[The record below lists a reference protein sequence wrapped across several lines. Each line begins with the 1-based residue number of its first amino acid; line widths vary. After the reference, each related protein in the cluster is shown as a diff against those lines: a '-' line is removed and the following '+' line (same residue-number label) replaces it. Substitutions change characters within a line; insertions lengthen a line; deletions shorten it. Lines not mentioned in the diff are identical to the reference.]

1 MYLNGSKWNMT
12 RKRRKR
18 SSPLRVLILVVLIAG
33 MIYVNQVVIPNTPP
47 LFMPTP
53 TPTRSPESFVNQAQ
67 DLYKEG
73 KLSQAIDA
81 YEDAI
86 LSNPENASNY
96 VELARL
102 EILVGRY
109 EEALENA
116 ELALLLN
123 ANNPLAHSMRAW
135 AQNFLDEPLEAEA
148 SVKRALEIDQNYA
161 IAHAIYAEILF
172 DNGSFERGA
181 EESRIALELDPN
193 SLEVRRARG
202 YILFNTQNFEEA
214 VEQFNAA
221 IAINEKIPNLHL
233 LKGYSYYAMGEYDL
247 AIEALNQANALN
259 PEDSEPDLV
268 ASRVYF
274 TYGEYA
280 KAAQYAE
287 QAVNNEPANARLRG
301 NYGVMLSKN
310 DKPDEAIDQLS
321 LAIQG
326 GVTDEGE
333 VIEGLPLDYDLRIIE
348 YYSTYGLTLARANRC
363 AQAIPIF
370 QTMLSAVPDNEIA
383 VFNAEAGLEICQQN
397 LEAGQLPSEITDTPE
412 P

>member
-1 MYLNGSKWNMT
+1 MYLSGSKWNMT

-18 SSPLRVLILVVLIAG
+18 SNPLRVLILLILIAG
-33 MIYVNQVVIPNTPP
+33 MIYVNRVVIPNTPP

-53 TPTRSPESFVNQAQ
+53 TPTRSPESFVNQAEE
-67 DLYKEG
+67 LYRDG

-81 YEDAI
+81 YEGAI
-86 LSNPENASNY
+86 LSDPENASNY
-96 VELARL
+96 VELARIQ
-102 EILVGRY
+102 ILTGQY
-109 EEALENA
+109 EDALENA

-123 ANNPLAHSMRAW
+123 ANNPLAQSMRAW
-135 AQNFLDEPLEAEA
+135 AQNFLGDTLEAEA
-148 SVKRALEIDQNYA
+148 SVKRALEVDENYA

-181 EESRIALELDPN
+181 EESRIALRLDPN

-202 YILFNTQNFEEA
+202 YILYNTQNFEEA
-214 VEQFNAA
+214 VEQFDAA
-221 IAINEKIPNLHL
+221 IAINEKIPSLHL

-259 PEDSEPDLV
+259 PDDYEPDLV

-287 QAVNNEPANARLRG
+287 QAILNDPGNARLRG

-310 DKPDEAIDQLS
+310 GKPEEAIEQLS

-326 GVTDEGE
+326 GITSEGD

-348 YYSTYGLTLARANRC
+348 YYSTFGLTLARANRC
-363 AQAIPIF
+363 SEAVPIF
-370 QTMLSAVPDNEIA
+370 QTMLSIVPDNEVA
-383 VFNAEAGLEICQQN
+383 VYNAEVGLEICQQN
-397 LEAGQLPSEITDTPE
+397 LEAELPPPGVEETPE